1 MQGQGLIGGS
11 LLGPGDH
18 LPEGSVKDHLLQEA
32 CLAPIPPAEPP
43 FSLCCRHPPHGSRLV
58 QRCLY
63 PASPLPALSLR
74 TADTIE
80 SLKLCDTRRSTC
92 SSFPL
97 VILKS
102 TLVPAF
108 RAFCCLS
115 HKESSCHARDAR
127 DSGLSPGLGRSPGEG
142 KGNPLQYSC
151 LKSPVDRGAWWA
163 TAPGVAKSWMRLN
176 THPPFTEEFCWPV
189 KAA

>member
-18 LPEGSVKDHLLQEA
+18 LPEGSAKGHLLQEA

-43 FSLCCRHPPHGSRLV
+43 SSLCHHRPHGSRLG
-58 QRCLY
+58 QRCLDR
-63 PASPLPALSLR
+63 ASPLPASPLR

-80 SLKLCDTRRSTC
+80 SLELSDTRRSTC
-92 SSFPL
+92 SLLPL

-102 TLVPAF
+102 MLVPAF
-108 RAFCCLS
+108 RAFWCLS

-127 DSGLSPGLGRSPGEG
+127 DSSSIPGLGRSPGG
-142 KGNPLQYSC
+142 GNGNPLQYSC
-151 LKSPVDRGAWWA
+151 LKSPMDRGAWWT
-163 TAPGVAKSWMRLN
+163 TAPGVAA
-176 THPPFTEEFCWPV
+176 TEHTPPFTEKFCRPV